1 VNKELT
7 FKISEDIE
15 VTADVYFDGWKAT
28 PATRDEPGEPAGVE
42 ITQIDVLGVDVEIPG
57 ITYGIEVDLPNVER
71 NDIAKWIL
79 MQGDILEQLQT
90 QIMEEH
96 K

>member
-42 ITQIDVLGVDVEIPG
+42 ITHIDVREVWTAMPG
-57 ITYGIEVDLPNVER
+57 IAYDKVVEMTDSER
-71 NDIAKWIL
+71 NGVAKWVL